1 VLLLGGGMSRS
12 VQRSPVKSS
21 SLASVGFSPEHNVLQ
36 VEFRNG
42 LVYEYF
48 GVTQGL
54 YEQLLAADSIGAFLN
69 HFVRN
74 RYPFRRLDN
83 GQKEELTQ

>member
-1 VLLLGGGMSRS
+1 MSRS
-12 VQRSPVKSS
+12 VQRIPVNSS

-48 GVTQGL
+48 GVPQGFH
-54 YEQLLAADSIGAFLN
+54 EQLLAADSKGAFF
-69 HFVRN
+69 HRFVRS
-74 RYPFRRLDN
+74 RFPFRRLYHRST
-83 GQKEELTQ
+83 EELTQ